1 MKNLRKFKKSSRK
14 FFSPS
19 NLYFDTEDI
28 KNTVLVVGSGRSGT
42 SWVTNLINADNAF
55 RYIFEPFHPQE
66 CPYMR
71 EFPEI
76 LYLSPKTVDRN
87 FEELVSRILKGNF
100 HLAWTD
106 RFNKRYISS
115 KRIIKCIRLM
125 LSFNWIHLH
134 FPEIPIIYIL
144 RHPLAVINSRMNM
157 IEKYPFW
164 SVSKNQINELRENL
178 IEDYPNYFS
187 FGEINLDSEFQ
198 RQLVYWCIMNRIALD
213 QLADIP
219 HKLIFY
225 ENCKRNPIEAFWQV
239 REYLSPMFDHFNKNY
254 GEGAPSVLSKKSRN
268 KIEIIN
274 QKISDISS
282 QKFLVFKGKSMEE
295 RKQTWELN
303 FDKDQKNLAQKILE
317 KYEMASSYSV
327 YSESPQ
333 TLKKTK

>member
-1 MKNLRKFKKSSRK
+1 MILRI
-14 FFSPS
+14 
-19 NLYFDTEDI
+19 L

-71 EFPEI
+71 EFPEV
-76 LYLSPKTVDRN
+76 LYLSPKTDDRN
-87 FEELVSRILKGNF
+87 FEELASRILKGHV
-100 HLAWTD
+100 HLDWTD
-106 RFNKRYISS
+106 RFNKRYFSS

-125 LSFNWIHLH
+125 LSFDWIHLH

-164 SVSKNQINELRENL
+164 SVSKDQINELRENL

-213 QLADIP
+213 QLANIP

-225 ENCKRNPIEAFWQV
+225 ENCKKHPIETFWQV
-239 REYLSPMFDHFNKNY
+239 REYLSPMFNHSFEFY
-254 GEGAPSVLSKKSRN
+254 GDRDLTDLSKKSRN
-268 KIEIIN
+268 EIEEIN
-274 QKISDISS
+274 HKISDVSN

-295 RKQTWELN
+295 RRQTWDLN

-317 KYEMASSYSV
+317 KYKMDSFYTV
-327 YSESPQ
+327 FSESPQ
-333 TLKKTK
+333 S